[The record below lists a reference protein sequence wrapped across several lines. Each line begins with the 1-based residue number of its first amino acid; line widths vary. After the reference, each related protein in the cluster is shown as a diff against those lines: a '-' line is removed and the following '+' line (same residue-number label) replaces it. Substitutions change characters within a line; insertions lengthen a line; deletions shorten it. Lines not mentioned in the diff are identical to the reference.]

1 MNSLKLG
8 LPLVAAL
15 AIGGVA
21 MAQQGGGPMG
31 AGPMAAGGA
40 TVTRAQM
47 QAHAAQMFDRLDAN
61 RDGKIDQADREA
73 RRAAMFDRIDADHNG
88 QISKAEFTAAGPMR
102 GGPGGPDGAM
112 QGAGKPG
119 MGGMRGRGMGRM
131 MLRMADANRDG
142 TVTKDEFAAA
152 AAQHFDHMDANKDGQ
167 VTGEERRAMRQSMRQ
182 RMQGQM
188 GHDMS
193 GHEMGGPAVPQP
205 KGN

>member
-8 LPLVAAL
+8 LTLAAAL

-21 MAQQGGGPMG
+21 LAEQGSAPMG
-31 AGPMAAGGA
+31 AGPMASGMA

-47 QAHAAQMFDRLDAN
+47 QAHSAQMFDRLDAN

-73 RRAAMFDRIDADHNG
+73 RQAAMFERIDADHNG
-88 QISKAEFTAAGPMR
+88 QISKAEFTAVRPMR
-102 GGPGGPDGAM
+102 GGPSGPDGAM
-112 QGAGKPG
+112 QGPGKPG

-142 TVTKDEFAAA
+142 AVTRDEFAAA

-167 VTGEERRAMRQSMRQ
+167 VTGEERRAMHQSMHQ
-182 RMQGQM
+182 RM
-188 GHDMS
+188 HDHK
-193 GHEMGGPAVPQP
+193 GPGMGGPGTPAP